1 MKHAKVTVVFQP
13 AGGSAVDSVP
23 AANQKVFIDVTAGTM
38 TAAQTNAQGLLVTPA
53 PANKAIELDDTRSY
67 QVVISAAAIVGTPL
81 APAGAKATVSAGR
94 LILQPHIAI
103 KVSGVTTP
111 LTCSLTIGSTTTS
124 VKPTAGGWI
133 TSNNQSSGVVTISAA
148 TKNLK
153 LKGTTDPSVTLKYP
167 DTITRGENVKFTINQ
182 PTGAVDFKVTGWS
195 YIASHTNPGKPTAV
209 TATILRPAAEASTT
223 FHQFWEGLMC
233 ASGGLTARFV
243 CGATLRSMGPTPVS
257 AEVTA
262 GDPIAQAE
270 DITVEAREWETTLVE
285 NAEAPLMKAIATA
298 HDTGLHKWAFTNRL
312 VTAKGIAAGPNKG
325 LTFAE
330 SATVTFTSS
339 PFINSLLTDAAS
351 VFSLAQ
357 GKAYLTIP
365 AGVNVSIPKKFY
377 TKDSSGDITLTDKAG
392 FLAHFSITG
401 PFEFTAEAV
410 SQAELLA
417 GTRRHEFNHPS
428 EKSHKGNALKAL
440 RALEP
445 KVFIEAQVGFPAA
458 PVNLTALFNTR
469 VDAVSAAGPVHKIVD
484 ESATETAGALK
495 FVTGEEIPD
504 INADASGSLTGTV
517 WNPAANR
524 ELT

>member
-13 AGGSAVDSVP
+13 AGGSASDATT

-38 TAAQTNAQGLLVTPA
+38 TAAQTNAQGLLTTPA
-53 PANKAIELDDTRSY
+53 PAHKAIELEDTRSY
-67 QVVISAAAIVGTPL
+67 QVVISAAAIAGIPL
-81 APAGAKATVSAGR
+81 ASAGVKATVSAGK

-103 KVSGVTTP
+103 KVSGATAPV
-111 LTCSLTIGSTTTS
+111 TCSLTIGSTTTT
-124 VKPTAGGWI
+124 VKPSMGGWI
-133 TSNNQSSGVVTISAA
+133 TSNNQSSGVVTISSA
-148 TKNLK
+148 TKVLK
-153 LKGTTDPSVTLKYP
+153 LKGSADPAVTLKFP
-167 DTITRGENVKFTINQ
+167 DTITRGDNVKFTINP
-182 PTGAVDFKVTGWS
+182 PTGAVDFKATDWS
-195 YIASHTNPGKPTAV
+195 YVASHTNPRKTTAV
-209 TATILRPAAEASTT
+209 TATIKRPAAEASTT

-233 ASGGLTARFV
+233 ASGALTAQFV
-243 CGATLRSMGPTPVS
+243 CGASLRAMGATAVS
-257 AEVTA
+257 AEVTV
-262 GDPIAQAE
+262 GDPIVQAE

-285 NAEAPLMKAIATA
+285 NAEAPLVKAIATA
-298 HDTGLHKWAFTNRL
+298 HDSGLHKWAFTNRL
-312 VTAKGIAAGPNKG
+312 VTAKAIVAGPNKG

-330 SATVTFTSS
+330 SATLTFTSS

-351 VFSLAQ
+351 AFSLAQ

-377 TKDSSGDITLTDKAG
+377 SKDASGDITLTDKAG

-417 GTRRHEFNHPS
+417 GTRRHEFNHPG

-445 KVFIEAQVGFPAA
+445 KVFIEAQVGFPVA

-469 VDAVSAAGPVHKIVD
+469 VDAVNAAGPVHTIVD

-495 FVTGEEIPD
+495 FVAGEEIPA
-504 INADASGSLTGTV
+504 INADVSGSLTGTV
-517 WNPAANR
+517 WNPTANR